1 MVHEQVRKHIS
12 SGWSDEEWQWVALS
26 HPVAR
31 LYLAG
36 RRDDAHKLLRE
47 FTAAH
52 EAGHAL
58 LGLRVGLD
66 VRRVVVAHLHEVG
79 QAGTLG
85 YTEYRS
91 TLGRRGGN
99 DPVGEALHCLAG
111 IAGHGLVYG
120 DEWCLDQAAW
130 TPAGELPS
138 LRGEEGAGG
147 DAWEARELIRP
158 VILRGERFLGQSTVG
173 GAMVAAIEQAEA
185 LLLPMHGAL
194 LELAGHLLAY
204 GQADRSVI
212 DAIAGRQR

>member
-12 SGWSDEEWQWVALS
+12 SGWSEEEWRWVAMS

-36 RRDDAHKLLRE
+36 RKQDAHKLLRE

-66 VRRVVVAHLHEVG
+66 VRRVVVAHLHEIE
-79 QAGTLG
+79 QAGTIG

-91 TLGRRGGN
+91 PLGRRAER
-99 DPVGEALHCLAG
+99 DRTGEALHCLAG

-130 TPAGELPS
+130 TAPGDLAS
-138 LRGEEGAGG
+138 LRDEAGAGG

-185 LLLPMHGAL
+185 MLLPLRARL

-204 GQADRSVI
+204 GVADRSTL
-212 DAIAGRQR
+212 DAIVGRGE